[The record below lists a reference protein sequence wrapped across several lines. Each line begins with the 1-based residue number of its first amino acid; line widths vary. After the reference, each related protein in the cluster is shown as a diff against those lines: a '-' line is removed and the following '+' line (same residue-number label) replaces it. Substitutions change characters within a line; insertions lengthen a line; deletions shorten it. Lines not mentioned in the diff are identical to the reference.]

1 MNIDFNSAYNKYIA
15 YLSLRLK
22 PTTLLGIKRK
32 FEKHILPFFNKSIY
46 SKNRFIYIKFKS
58 FQIRNL

>member
-1 MNIDFNSAYNKYIA
+1 MNINFNSAYDKYIA

-32 FEKHILPFFNKSIY
+32 FETHILPFFNKSIY
-46 SKNRFIYIKFKS
+46 QINDDDYLKWLNYIIFK
-58 FQIRNL
+58 